1 MPDTKVLAPGSF
13 CWCDVSAT
21 DVAGCKSF
29 YGDLFGWETQET
41 GEGDFRYVMLRRGS
55 LEVGGMYEL
64 RPDQREQGVPSHWLA
79 YVLVENVDE
88 SAERAQALGGN
99 LVMGPMDVMDVGRTA
114 LIQDP
119 TGGVI
124 ALWQAKPHGG
134 GGLADGPGTPC
145 WHELTSTDAMEAT
158 AFYAAL
164 FGWKLQS
171 FLETMDY
178 TLFKNGEQSVGGA
191 MQRTEEMGDAPSHW
205 MTYFAVA
212 DCDASVKRV
221 KELGGRLVSGPN
233 DIPQVGRSAMVADPD
248 GAMFTLIRLTPAG
261 DV

>member
-1 MPDTKVLAPGSF
+1 MIERDGA
-13 CWCDVSAT
+13 A
-21 DVAGCKSF
+21 
-29 YGDLFGWETQET
+29 
-41 GEGDFRYVMLRRGS
+41 
-55 LEVGGMYEL
+55 VGGLYEL
-64 RPDQREQGVPSHWLA
+64 TPEMAGVPPQWMA
-79 YVLVENVDE
+79 YVKVKSVDA
-88 SAERAQALGGN
+88 SAKKAAELGGRV
-99 LVMGPMDVMDVGRTA
+99 VMAPMDVMTAGRMA
-114 LIQDP
+114 VLQDP
-119 TGGVI
+119 TG
-124 ALWQAKPHGG
+124 ATFSLWEARDHEGFAVLG
-134 GGLADGPGTPC
+134 EENGPC
-145 WHELTSTDAMEAT
+145 WFELVSTDKAEAT